1 MFETLIA
8 VCLGLGLAASC
19 GFRVFVPL
27 LLIALAAKAEMLAL
41 APAFEWLAS
50 WPAVGTLTVA
60 TLLEIGAYYVPWLD
74 NLLDTVSTPAAVVAG
89 IVAAAACVTDMDPL
103 LKWSLAVIAGG
114 GSAGTIKLGMAGLRA
129 GATATTGGLAN
140 GVVSTVEWLV
150 SLVLSLLALFV
161 PILAALLSI
170 IMVVCLVRFAWRWLV
185 RGRAAKRPAPAA
197 TN

>member
-41 APAFEWLAS
+41 APAFEWLGS
-50 WPAVGTLTVA
+50 WPAIGTLTVA

-74 NLLDTVSTPAAVVAG
+74 NLLDSVSAPAAVAAG

-114 GSAGTIKLGMAGLRA
+114 GSAGTIKLGMTGLRA
-129 GATATTGGLAN
+129 MATATTGGLAN
-140 GVVSTVEWLV
+140 WVVSTIEWLV
-150 SLVLSLLALFV
+150 SLALSLLALFI
-161 PILAALLSI
+161 PILAALLSLI
-170 IMVVCLVRFAWRWLV
+170 LVVFLVRFAWSWLV
-185 RGRAAKRPAPAA
+185 RRRAAKRRVPATA
-197 TN
+197 N